1 MLEPLNKA
9 SVSAERARCL
19 LSAIYDLTSADDCFS
34 VDFLDRTKP
43 QHTEHLLRVYGLLRT
58 HDTAA
63 GLLRI
68 MLDELDS
75 LTANLDELERAEIQ
89 SPKSTPPK
97 KCADTHILQ
106 SSRGARH
113 EK

>member
-1 MLEPLNKA
+1 M
-9 SVSAERARCL
+9 
-19 LSAIYDLTSADDCFS
+19 LSAIYDLTSADVCVS

-43 QHTEHLLRVYGLLRT
+43 QHTEHLLQVYELLRT

-89 SPKSTPPK
+89 SPKSTTPEK
-97 KCADTHILQ
+97 VRRYAHFAIIERCA
-106 SSRGARH
+106 A
-113 EK
+113 